1 MRFFETHST
10 YIFLKQDHFLMLK
23 HNVEPGKINPGKP
36 WNSLVNCS
44 ELVIIYWIVPSLSM
58 YRVFHRK
65 FIMWVLF
72 AGYNGGTNCV
82 RYDAGSWSESH
93 NLTKSRIG
101 HIMWKSS
108 QADIKLVSDLFRC
121 FRHELCVVGGVVMVL
136 GLNYVRLSF
145 SSFFGPFRHPNWPK

>member
-1 MRFFETHST
+1 
-10 YIFLKQDHFLMLK
+10 MLK

-44 ELVIIYWIVPSLSM
+44 ELVIIYWIVPSRSM

-108 QADIKLVSDLFRC
+108 QADIELVSYLCRC
-121 FRHELCVVGGVVMVL
+121 FRHKLCVVWGVVMVCNGVGVWIISGCL
-136 GLNYVRLSF
+136 FRLF
-145 SSFFGPFRHPNWPK
+145 LDLFGPLIGQNSLIF